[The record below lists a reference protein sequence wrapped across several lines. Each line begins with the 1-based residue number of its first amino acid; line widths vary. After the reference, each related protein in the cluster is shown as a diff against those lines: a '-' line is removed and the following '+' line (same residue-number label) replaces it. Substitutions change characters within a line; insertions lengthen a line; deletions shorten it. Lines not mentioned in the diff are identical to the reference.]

1 MVETTSSSCSI
12 TVRLQEVS
20 LIFVAF
26 SEATQ
31 DTGVLLWHDLANDP
45 NGQEEDPVGRA
56 LGIFYFQ
63 PLVLLLLQVDGEG
76 INLKGF

>member
-1 MVETTSSSCSI
+1 MAETTSSSCSV
-12 TVRLQEVS
+12 TVRLQEDS

-26 SEATQ
+26 SEPTQ
-31 DTGVLLWHDLANDP
+31 DAGVLLWHDLANDP
-45 NGQEEDPVGRA
+45 NGQKEDPVGRA
-56 LGIFYFQ
+56 FGILYFQ